1 VRLVFHPAI
10 GRQSSVPSLFRELA
24 DSLFAV
30 AFPGL
35 CCLCGRELT
44 KAEFLGVCQP
54 CWASLE
60 PWQGAACVRCGLP
73 FASERGLDSTPAQ
86 CAWCREEIF
95 KFDGAR
101 SYGLYAGNLR
111 AAVLQLKF
119 QRHERLGRR
128 LGELLAGVWGS
139 VAEAFRGELPVVVPV
154 PLHPSRQRE
163 RGFNQA
169 ELLALGLCQAL
180 ARTGRAAVPHPETRC
195 LRRTRA
201 TAPQTGLSLRARQEN
216 VRGVF
221 SAVQPERVRERVVVV
236 VDDVMTTGS
245 TLSACAGPLKDAG
258 AQAVFGLTL
267 TRATPEFPLGTTG
280 PPAQTVDGYG
290 LSRP

>member
-1 VRLVFHPAI
+1 VRLVFHLAI
-10 GRQSSVPSLFRELA
+10 ARQSSVPSLFRELA
-24 DSLFAV
+24 GSLFAV

-35 CCLCGRELT
+35 CSLCGRELT
-44 KAEFLGVCQP
+44 KAGFLGVCQP

-60 PWQGAACVRCGLP
+60 PWQGAACACCGLP
-73 FASERGLDSTPAQ
+73 FASERALDSAPAQ
-86 CAWCREEIF
+86 CAWCREETF

-119 QRHERLGRR
+119 QRRERLGKR

-139 VAEAFRGELPVVVPV
+139 VAEAFPGEVPAVVPV
-154 PLHPSRQRE
+154 PLHPSRLRE

-180 ARTGRAAVPHPETRC
+180 ARTDRAAVPHLETRC
-195 LRRTRA
+195 LRRTRP

-221 SAVQPERVRERVVVV
+221 SVARPECVRERVVVL

-245 TLSACAGPLKDAG
+245 TLSACAGALKDVG
-258 AQAVFGLTL
+258 AWAVFGLTL
-267 TRATPEFPLGTTG
+267 ARAAPEFPFSTTG
-280 PPAQTVDGYG
+280 LPAQAVDGYG

>member
-1 VRLVFHPAI
+1 MRLVFHLAI
-10 GRQSSVPSLFRELA
+10 ERQSSVPSLLRALA

-35 CCLCGRELT
+35 CSLCGQELT
-44 KAEFLGVCQP
+44 QAGLLGVCER

-60 PWQGAACVRCGLP
+60 PWQGAACACCGLP
-73 FASERGLDSTPAQ
+73 FASERALDSAPAQ
-86 CAWCREEIF
+86 CSWCREGTF

-119 QRHERLGRR
+119 QRREQLGRR
-128 LGELLAGVWGS
+128 LGELLAGAWGG
-139 VAEAFRGELPVVVPV
+139 VAEAFPGGLPVVVPV

-180 ARTGRAAVPHPETRC
+180 AQTDRAAVPHIETRC

-221 SAVQPERVRERVVVV
+221 SVAQPECVRERVVVL

-245 TLSACAGPLKDAG
+245 TLSACAGALKDVG
-258 AQAVFGLTL
+258 ARAVFGLTL
-267 TRATPEFPLGTTG
+267 ARATPEFPPGTTG
-280 PPAQTVDGYG
+280 PPAQTVDGCG